1 MAQVCLIFCDQ
12 SMIGVPLHLNRRV
25 SITYHGAHHRRDI
38 FRHQKVKYVVMLQ
51 SADIQNYIMI
61 NLPQKL
67 KPLLNPLT
75 EKRSFLIYI

>member
-1 MAQVCLIFCDQ
+1 
-12 SMIGVPLHLNRRV
+12 
-25 SITYHGAHHRRDI
+25 
-38 FRHQKVKYVVMLQ
+38 MLQ

-67 KPLLNPLT
+67 KPQLNPLI